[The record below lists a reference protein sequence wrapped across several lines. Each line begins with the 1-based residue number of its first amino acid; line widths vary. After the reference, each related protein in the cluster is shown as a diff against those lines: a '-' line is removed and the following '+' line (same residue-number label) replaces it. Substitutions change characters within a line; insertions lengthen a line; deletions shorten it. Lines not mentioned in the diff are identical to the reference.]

1 MAPKAPPPLDIGDIA
16 PRFTFPRQ
24 DGGEPFDSHADTVA
38 GKPMVLAIAPDAA
51 TAPTA
56 QLIASAADIEG
67 SGAHA
72 IAMTRRG
79 GAPAALVDDG
89 G

>member
-24 DGGEPFDSHADTVA
+24 DGGEPFDSQADTVA
-38 GKPMVLAIAPDAA
+38 GKPMISGHCPRCRNGPRGT
-51 TAPTA
+51 TAGNA
-56 QLIASAADIEG
+56 RDIEA

-72 IAMTRRG
+72 IAMTRRRRRTCRTG
-79 GAPAALVDDG
+79 
-89 G
+89 